1 MQTFGSTVDREP
13 AGRAQSEG
21 LTAASTELM
30 LTLTAGEVKAASFRQ
45 AEDKLAVWTLD
56 AVVAQQGAVVVRLVL
71 LLPDSELLT
80 GESLML
86 RGPR

>member
-1 MQTFGSTVDREP
+1 MRTWWWCDGT
-13 AGRAQSEG
+13 
-21 LTAASTELM
+21 
-30 LTLTAGEVKAASFRQ
+30 
-45 AEDKLAVWTLD
+45 D

-86 RGPR
+86 RGPLQNTEFVISDVTNLI